1 MPAGE
6 QGAAGERD
14 HRFAPILRDE
24 DESPATDED
33 RAEGR
38 AVSGTGVPGTPTA
51 HPDALPPTDEGA
63 READRTDD
71 TGDAGR
77 TARPGRPK

>member
-1 MPAGE
+1 MPAD
-6 QGAAGERD
+6 ERDD

-24 DESPATDED
+24 DENLATDEE

-38 AVSGTGVPGTPTA
+38 QVSGTGVPGTPTA
-51 HPDALPPTDEGA
+51 HPDALPPTEEGV

-71 TGDAGR
+71 TGDEGTA
-77 TARPGRPK
+77 ARPGRPK